1 MVRECGRG
9 GVGTLSRR
17 GCGKGK
23 SERLAGIG
31 GSEWTYGASGAVAG
45 SGWYYASVM
54 LWRRLESVF
63 SMCAQILAINPP

>member
-9 GVGTLSRR
+9 GMGTLSRR

-31 GSEWTYGASGAVAG
+31 GSEWTYGLAERLQALAG
-45 SGWYYASVM
+45 TTQA
-54 LWRRLESVF
+54 
-63 SMCAQILAINPP
+63 